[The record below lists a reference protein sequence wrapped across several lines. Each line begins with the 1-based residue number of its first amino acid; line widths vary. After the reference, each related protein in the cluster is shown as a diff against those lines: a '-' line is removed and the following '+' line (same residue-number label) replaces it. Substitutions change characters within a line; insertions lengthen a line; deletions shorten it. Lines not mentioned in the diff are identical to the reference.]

1 MEIIFVNIIYYLE
14 GEDTLHRFIT
24 RDINKYERPLFTRIV
39 KYHVESVD

>member
-1 MEIIFVNIIYYLE
+1 MEIIFVNIIYYLK

-39 KYHVESVD
+39 EYHVENVD